1 MQQQLSRRILTTIE
15 RRRMTRPGDR
25 IAVAVS
31 GGGDSLA
38 LLFLLEELRAEL
50 GVTLTVVH
58 FNHRLRGDAAD
69 ADERFVRELAGQ
81 RGLECLVRSEDVAA
95 AAERSGTNLEEE
107 ARKRRY
113 AYFREIVREGKA
125 TRVATGHTADDQ
137 AETVLARLARGS
149 GLRGLTGIHPVLG
162 PIVRPL
168 LEVRRG
174 DLRAYLGERSQLW
187 REDETNGDTRRFR
200 ARIRERVL
208 PFLEAEC
215 GGSVAE
221 SLSRLAD
228 LARKDEALLEEIV
241 AARFGDMIESHGTRI
256 ALRASAL
263 ADPWPGSKSREAS
276 EALAARLTRRALQEV
291 KQDLRG
297 LTLDHITRVLDLA
310 RQGKSGNRV
319 ELPDGLEVERVLDR
333 LFFSKRE
340 GHRQEAERISYAYT
354 VNPWGQ
360 RETTIQI
367 AETGKR
373 VRLKLIDWPA
383 TGRETYREASGAL
396 DADRLGIPLVVRN
409 WLPGDA
415 YQPHG
420 RRHVEKLKRLLL
432 ERRIAGRDRAAW
444 PVLTSAGKPVWS
456 GGLPVAADFAVGPRT
471 TQALLIS
478 EERTEGA
485 GLTHHWSGGPVRRI

>member
-1 MQQQLSRRILTTIE
+1 MDRQLSRRILTTIE
-15 RRRMTRPGDR
+15 RQRMTQPGDR
-25 IAVAVS
+25 VAVAVS

-38 LLFLLEELRAEL
+38 LLFLLEELRAAL

-58 FNHRLRGDAAD
+58 FNHRLRGGAAD
-69 ADERFVRELAGQ
+69 ADARFVRELASEH
-81 RGLECLVRSEDVAA
+81 GLECLVRSEDVAA
-95 AAERSGTNLEEE
+95 EAKRSGTNLEEE

-113 AYFREIVREGKA
+113 AYFREIVCEGKA

-149 GLRGLTGIHPVLG
+149 GLRGLAGIHPVLG

-174 DLRAYLGERSQLW
+174 ELRTYLAERGQLW
-187 REDETNGDTRRFR
+187 REDETNGDTTRFR

-208 PFLEAEC
+208 PLLEAEC
-215 GGSVAE
+215 GGNVTE
-221 SLSRLAD
+221 SLGRLAD
-228 LARKDEALLEEIV
+228 LARKDEALLDEIV
-241 AARFGDMIESHGTRI
+241 AARFDEMIGGRGTEVT
-256 ALRASAL
+256 LRASDL
-263 ADPWPGSKSREAS
+263 ADPWPGCRSRESAD
-276 EALAARLTRRALQEV
+276 ALAARLTRKASEEV

-297 LTLDHITRVLDLA
+297 LTFEHIARVLDLA

-333 LFFSKRE
+333 LVFSKRDGRSRE
-340 GHRQEAERISYAYT
+340 GKRISYAYT
-354 VNPWGQ
+354 VNPWVQG
-360 RETTIQI
+360 ESTIQI

-383 TGRETYREASGAL
+383 AGRETYSEASGAL
-396 DADRLGIPLVVRN
+396 DADQLGIPLVVRN

-415 YQPHG
+415 YRPHG
-420 RRHVEKLKRLLL
+420 RGHVEKLKRLLL

-456 GGLPVAADFAVGPRT
+456 GGLPVAAEFAAGPWTR
-471 TQALLIS
+471 QALLIS
-478 EERTEGA
+478 EEKTEGCRVD
-485 GLTHHWSGGPVRRI
+485 LSLERRTR